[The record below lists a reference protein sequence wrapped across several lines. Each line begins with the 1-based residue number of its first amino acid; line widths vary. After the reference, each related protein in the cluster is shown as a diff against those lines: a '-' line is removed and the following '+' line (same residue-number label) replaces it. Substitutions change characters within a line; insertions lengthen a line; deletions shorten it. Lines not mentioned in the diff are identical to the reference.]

1 MADVP
6 SKATT
11 TNPVFTVLKQ
21 LKELWDNQPKGR
33 RTLAVLILVGV
44 IGFVGITTFLHKV
57 ESFTPVGEGMSPSD
71 TQAVYT
77 AVLTRGLNA
86 RLRDGKVEVE
96 DSDLAQAKAIA
107 AVSAGAAGLSSMEE
121 QFGAGNHIGRSSFD
135 EQVAF
140 KMALEGELG
149 RNIIAL
155 AQVSSANVHIAFGKR
170 SPIKDM
176 ESAATASVT
185 LVLRPG
191 QLLTPEQVNG
201 VRALVAASVDNL
213 DAAKV
218 VVIGPRGPMD
228 GTEKAGTKGP
238 QDLEARIAERSR
250 SLIEKIVGIGHV
262 SVVATAEMDT
272 RKIESTEDLY
282 DKDASALLSESVTV
296 DGNDP
301 MAGQG
306 SVGGVAGAQGNLP
319 GAAAPTSGSG
329 AGSASGHKQQTRNF
343 NNSHKQ
349 THVENPEQTIKKLHV
364 AVLVDEDKGKDGKST
379 PRSKAELDRITVL
392 THNAAGIDDARGDT
406 LEVASVPFAPIDIP
420 VEPEGP
426 KPLLPVPMPVAI
438 GAGAGLLVMLAIVV
452 LLLKRRKKS
461 KSQALVLKG
470 GNRLSFPTPVTELE
484 RVLDTQP
491 ALGTKEVHGLPPG
504 RTAQERVMDVVRS
517 DVDRAAG
524 VLTGWLAEAPA
535 LAKGA
540 TK

>member
-107 AVSAGAAGLSSMEE
+107 AVSAGAAGLSSME
-121 QFGAGNHIGRSSFD
+121 

-262 SVVATAEMDT
+262 SVVTAEMDT

-364 AVLVDEDKGKDGKST
+364 AVLVDEDKGKDGKSI
-379 PRSKAELDRITVL
+379 PRSKAELDRITIL

-438 GAGAGLLVMLAIVV
+438 GAGAGLLVVLAIVV
-452 LLLKRRKKS
+452 LLLKRRKSS

-470 GNRLSFPTPVTELE
+470 GNRRSFPTPVTELE